1 MSFEMSAIGE
11 AAEITQ
17 ERICFDELITIK
29 KLEKFVLLNCRKMVL
44 SNSSMDIR

>member
-1 MSFEMSAIGE
+1 MSFEISAMDD

-17 ERICFDELITIK
+17 ECICYDEFITIK
-29 KLEKFVLLNCRKMVL
+29 KLGKFVLLNCRKMVL